1 MKKVRSSQPSIWIT
15 SCNELSKTQFF
26 PMNIVKEN
34 ADIFSNFIYQSFNDM
49 IDVCV
54 FSTTVKLANITP
66 VINKGSKKSKEYY
79 IPTSSVPNISIIY
92 KRCLFKQMSNYFE
105 NIFSIFQCGFRQGL
119 STHYCLVPMIEKW
132 KKSVQKQPLIGV
144 LKKRCSENVQQIYWI
159 TPMPKCD
166 FNKVVLQL

>member
-1 MKKVRSSQPSIWIT
+1 
-15 SCNELSKTQFF
+15 
-26 PMNIVKEN
+26 MNIVKEN

-49 IDVCV
+49 IDVC
-54 FSTTVKLANITP
+54 
-66 VINKGSKKSKEYY
+66 
-79 IPTSSVPNISIIY
+79 VPNISIIY

-144 LKKRCSENVQQIYWI
+144 LKKRCSENMQQIYWI